1 MVWFDEENFKNIETG
16 IQSVSPAGIELTEF
30 WLLPDAGIKEDMCH
44 HTQPIF
50 F

>member
-30 WLLPDAGIKEDMCH
+30 WLLPDAGIKEGMCH